1 MDISE
6 TVQKVLQEVVVPDL
20 GKIKDENSKILA
32 ILDLTNKR
40 LDDVNTHL
48 VDQSRRIDEVNKRID
63 EVRAEFTKRFND
75 TDKRIDDI
83 RAEFTKRFDETN
95 KRIDDIRAEL
105 TLRFD
110 EIHSD
115 LINRLDANNAR
126 IDRFFETAVTK
137 YEHGKMEERVTRL
150 ERDIDVLRRQLAA

>member
-83 RAEFTKRFDETN
+83 RAE
-95 KRIDDIRAEL
+95 L

>member
-6 TVQKVLQEVVVPDL
+6 TVKKVLQEVVVPDL

-40 LDDVNTHL
+40 LDDVTTHL
-48 VDQSRRIDEVNKRID
+48 ADQSRRIDETNKRID
-63 EVRAEFTKRFND
+63 EV
-75 TDKRIDDI
+75 

-150 ERDIDVLRRQLAA
+150 ERDIDVIRRQLAV

>member
-6 TVQKVLQEVVVPDL
+6 TVQKVLQEVVVTDL
-20 GKIKDENSKILA
+20 GKINDENSKILA

-95 KRIDDIRAEL
+95 KRNDDIRAEL

>member
-6 TVQKVLQEVVVPDL
+6 TVKKVLQEVVVPDL
-20 GKIKDENSKILA
+20 GKIKDENSKILG

-40 LDDVNTHL
+40 LDDMNTHL
-48 VDQSRRIDEVNKRID
+48 VDQSRRIDETNKRID
-63 EVRAEFTKRFND
+63 EVRAEFTK
-75 TDKRIDDI
+75 
-83 RAEFTKRFDETN
+83 
-95 KRIDDIRAEL
+95 
-105 TLRFD
+105 RFD

-126 IDRFFETAVTK
+126 IARFFETAVTN

-150 ERDIDVLRRQLAA
+150 EREVDGLRRQLAA

>member
-1 MDISE
+1 M
-6 TVQKVLQEVVVPDL
+6 
-20 GKIKDENSKILA
+20 
-32 ILDLTNKR
+32 TNKR

-48 VDQSRRIDEVNKRID
+48 ADQSRRIDETNKRID
-63 EVRAEFTKRFND
+63 EVRAEFTKRFNE
-75 TDKRIDDI
+75 TD
-83 RAEFTKRFDETN
+83 

-150 ERDIDVLRRQLAA
+150 EHEVDGLRRQLAA

>member
-48 VDQSRRIDEVNKRID
+48 VDQSRRIDEVN
-63 EVRAEFTKRFND
+63 
-75 TDKRIDDI
+75 KRIDDI

>member
-40 LDDVNTHL
+40 LDDVNMHL

-75 TDKRIDDI
+75 TD
-83 RAEFTKRFDETN
+83 

>member
-40 LDDVNTHL
+40 LDDVNMHL

>member
-40 LDDVNTHL
+40 LDDVNMHL
-48 VDQSRRIDEVNKRID
+48 VDQSRRIDEVNKRI
-63 EVRAEFTKRFND
+63 
-75 TDKRIDDI
+75 
-83 RAEFTKRFDETN
+83 DETN

>member
-40 LDDVNTHL
+40 LDDVNMHL

-150 ERDIDVLRRQLAA
+150 EHEVDGLRRQLAA